1 MTTDLNVLRRN
12 MIENMFKFLNDDCYV
27 YVMTTGL
34 NEYNK
39 ATWAEGFD
47 FYTFQMNLSSAFHT
61 TIKEIYKAMG
71 VEEPSNQV
79 NKMYADVVS
88 NTIKRIQEENHPFS
102 VGLNVKPSIGY
113 EIVFLK
119 KKIEPV
125 IEAAI

>member
-12 MIENMFKFLNDDCYV
+12 MIENMIKFLNDDCYV

-34 NEYNK
+34 DGYKKVMDVN
-39 ATWAEGFD
+39 D

-61 TIKEIYKAMG
+61 TIREIYKDMG
-71 VEEPSNQV
+71 VEEPSKQV
-79 NKMYADVVS
+79 NTMYSDIVL

-102 VGLNVKPSIGY
+102 VGLNVKPGIGY

-119 KKIEPV
+119 NKIEPV

>member
-1 MTTDLNVLRRN
+1 MTTDLNVLRQN
-12 MIENMFKFLNDDCYV
+12 MIENIIKFLTDDCYV
-27 YVMTTGL
+27 YIMTTGL
-34 NEYNK
+34 DKYQKVMDTN
-39 ATWAEGFD
+39 D

-79 NKMYADVVS
+79 NKMYTDVVL
-88 NTIKRIQEENHPFS
+88 NTIKRIQSENHPFS
-102 VGLNVKPSIGY
+102 VGLNVKQGIGF

-125 IEAAI
+125 IEAVI